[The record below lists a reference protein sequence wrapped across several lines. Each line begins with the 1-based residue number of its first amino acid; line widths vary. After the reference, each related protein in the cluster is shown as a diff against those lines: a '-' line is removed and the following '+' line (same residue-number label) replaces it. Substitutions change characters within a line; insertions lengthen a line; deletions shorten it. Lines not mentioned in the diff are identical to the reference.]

1 MIKKKYKIKEEPLIT
16 GEKLEE
22 KKDYIRDFITDRCL
36 RDQPEEGPRQIL
48 EKRLVEEYGYSKNEM
63 EIEFPVQ
70 KGSKMIGPTDIA
82 IFRDQKKVIDN
93 LYIIIET
100 KRKERKDGIDQLKSY
115 LSPTNAEFGV
125 WFNGKNIIYLQHLKK
140 APFFREIPDIPKKG
154 ETLEDVGLY
163 QKKDLKPA
171 TELKSVFEIIHNH
184 IYANEGLLKEKVF
197 NEMLKL
203 IFIKMADEKALAQK
217 CEFRITDNELNELEE
232 GKENGFISR
241 IVSLFERVKSQY
253 PDVFDQDER
262 LNLKSLTI
270 AFVVSQL
277 QKYSLINTAGDV
289 KGIAFQTFVY
299 AHQRGERGEFFTPHS
314 VVDLC
319 VNMIDPK
326 DNEKFID
333 PACGS
338 GGFLVA
344 GMNYIKQK
352 FIKERPELRGKSVNF
367 LKEYTHAYISGIDIN
382 PDLAKVAKM
391 YMVLYDDGHSG
402 IFCANSL
409 LSFKELVRIAEKAGV
424 SRALRPQLG
433 NFKVLMT
440 NPPFGSK
447 GKVLDKRIL
456 LNFELGYKWKKK
468 ENEMWVK
475 TNKILSGQTPEILFI
490 ERSLSLLD
498 KGGRMAIVLPDSIL
512 TSQTNGYVRDFIRK
526 ESIILGVVGL
536 PEGTFMSAG
545 AGSKTSVLF
554 LRKKLSPQEKQSKIF
569 MAVAENIGYNISSK
583 RGKFIVENDLPIIA
597 EKFLELQLTNNL
609 KFSKNPIIFTISN
622 IGERLDPS
630 FYCQQFINI
639 PGRKILPLQ
648 KVVDFVEG
656 KINPK
661 KFPEK
666 EFYYIEIGDVNVK
679 TGMIEKP
686 YQRLLGKKVPSG
698 SKYVVKEGDILV
710 SLVRPT
716 RGAIAIVPKDLDG
729 SLATSGFAVLR
740 TKGQVSKE
748 YIYAILRMPF
758 VLNQMGARVGGG
770 TYPTIK
776 IKDVKEIKIPIL
788 LPKTEKKIVSEIKR
802 IFKLRKHEDQIRK
815 NILDILEN
823 L

>member
-1 MIKKKYKIKEEPLIT
+1 MRKTNYEPIKDKIKIEP
-16 GEKLEE
+16 EE
-22 KKDYIRDFITDRCL
+22 KKGFVRDFITGRWL
-36 RDQPEEGPRQIL
+36 KGRPEEGPRQIL
-48 EKRLVEEYGYSKNEM
+48 EKRLVEEYGYSKNQI

-70 KGSKMIGPTDIA
+70 KGSRRIGPTDISV
-82 IFRDQKKVIDN
+82 FRDAKKILDN
-93 LYIIIET
+93 LYIIVET

-125 WFNGKNIIYLQHLKK
+125 WFNGKDIVYLQHLKK

-171 TELKSVFEIIHNH
+171 TELKTVFEIIHNN

-217 CEFRITDNELNELEE
+217 CEFRITDKELEELEE
-232 GKENGFISR
+232 GKENGFVDR

-253 PDVFDQDER
+253 PDVFDPNER

-277 QKYSLINTAGDV
+277 QKYSLINTAADV
-289 KGIAFQTFVY
+289 KGTAFQTFVY

-319 VNMIDPK
+319 VNIIDPK

-344 GMNYIKQK
+344 GMNYIKEK
-352 FIKERPELRGKSVNF
+352 FIKERPELKGKSINF
-367 LKEYTHAYISGIDIN
+367 LKEYAHAYISGIDIN

-391 YMVLYDDGHSG
+391 HMVLYDDGHSG

-409 LSFKELVRIAEKAGV
+409 LPFDELLRIAEKAGV
-424 SRALRPQLG
+424 SRALRPQPG

-447 GKVLDKRIL
+447 GKVTDKRIL
-456 LNFELGYKWKKK
+456 QNFELGYKWKQEKDGRWIK
-468 ENEMWVK
+468 I
-475 TNKILSGQTPEILFI
+475 NKILDGQTPEILFV

-512 TSQTNGYVRDFIRK
+512 TSPTNGYVRELIKK
-526 ESIILGVVGL
+526 ESIILGTIGL
-536 PEGTFMSAG
+536 PEGTFTSAG

-554 LRKKLSPQEKQSKIF
+554 LKKKIDIKEKQGNIF
-569 MAVAENIGYNISSK
+569 MAVAENIGYDISSK
-583 RGKFIVENDLPIIA
+583 RGKIIEKNDLPFIA
-597 EKFLELQLTNNL
+597 ERFLEFQSGKTI
-609 KFSKNPIIFTISN
+609 KISKCPIIFSIAE
-622 IGERLDPS
+622 IEERFDPL
-630 FYCQQFINI
+630 FYYQQFISI
-639 PGRKILPLQ
+639 PGRKIVPLREIA
-648 KVVDFVEG
+648 DFIKE

-661 KFPEK
+661 KTPGK

-686 YQRLLGKKVPSG
+686 YQKLFGKEVPSG
-698 SKYVVKEGDILV
+698 SKYIVKGGDILV

-716 RGAIAIVPKDLDG
+716 RGAIAIIPDDLDG
-729 SLATSGFAVLR
+729 ALATTGFAVLR
-740 TKGQVSKE
+740 SKGKISKE
-748 YIYAILRMPF
+748 YIYSILRMPF
-758 VLNQMGARVGGG
+758 VLNQLGTRVGGG

-776 IKDVKEIKIPIL
+776 VEDVKEIKIPTAS
-788 LPKTEKKIVSEIKR
+788 PKIQKNITYRVREL
-802 IFKLRKHEDQIRK
+802 FKLREDEGKIRRS
-815 NILDILEN
+815 ILSNLEN

>member
-1 MIKKKYKIKEEPLIT
+1 MSKTNYKPIKEKVKVEP
-16 GEKLEE
+16 EE
-22 KKDYIRDFITDRCL
+22 KRGYVRDFITGRWL
-36 RDQPEEGPRQIL
+36 KNKPEEGPRQIL
-48 EKRLVEEYGYSKNEM
+48 EKRLVEEYGYSKSQI

-70 KGSKMIGPTDIA
+70 KGSKRIGPTDIA
-82 IFRDQKKVIDN
+82 VFRNEKKVIDN
-93 LYIIIET
+93 LYIIVEI

-125 WFNGKNIIYLQHLKK
+125 WFNGKDIVYLQHLKK
-140 APFFREIPDIPKKG
+140 APFFREIPDIPKEG

-171 TELKSVFEIIHNH
+171 TELKTVFETIHNH

-217 CEFRITDNELNELEE
+217 CEFRITDKELEELEE
-232 GKENGFISR
+232 GKENGFMER
-241 IVSLFERVKSQY
+241 ILNLFERVKSQY
-253 PDVFDQDER
+253 PDVFDPNER
-262 LNLKSLTI
+262 LNLKPLTI

-277 QKYSLINTAGDV
+277 QKYSLINTAADV
-289 KGIAFQTFVY
+289 KGTAFQTFVY

-319 VNMIDPK
+319 VNMIDPR

-344 GMNYIKQK
+344 GMNYIKEK
-352 FIKERPELRGKSVNF
+352 FIKERPELKGKSIDF
-367 LKEYTHAYISGIDIN
+367 LKEYAHAYISGIDIN

-391 YMVLYDDGHSG
+391 HMVLYDDGHSG

-409 LSFKELVRIAEKAGV
+409 LPFDELIRLAEKAGV
-424 SRALRPQLG
+424 SRALRPQPG
-433 NFKVLMT
+433 NFRVLMT

-447 GKVLDKRIL
+447 GKVTDKRIL
-456 LNFELGYKWKKK
+456 QNFELGYKWKQEKDGRWIK
-468 ENEMWVK
+468 I
-475 TNKILSGQTPEILFI
+475 NKILDGQTPEILFI
-490 ERSLSLLD
+490 ERSLSFLD
-498 KGGRMAIVLPDSIL
+498 KEGRMAIVLPDSIL
-512 TSQTNGYVRDFIRK
+512 TSPTNGYVRELIKK
-526 ESIILGVVGL
+526 ESIILGTVGL
-536 PEGTFMSAG
+536 PEGTFTSAG

-554 LRKKLSPQEKQSKIF
+554 LRKKINQQEKQGKVF
-569 MAVAENIGYNISSK
+569 MAIAENIGYDISSK
-583 RGKFIVENDLPIIA
+583 RGKIIAENDLPIIA
-597 EKFLELQLTNNL
+597 EKFLELQSAGDV
-609 KFSKNPIIFTISN
+609 KFSKNPIIFVISD

-630 FYCQQFINI
+630 FYYQQFIEI
-639 PGRKILPLQ
+639 PGRKILPLW
-648 KVVDFVEG
+648 KAVDLVGG
-656 KINPK
+656 KMNPK
-661 KFPEK
+661 NFPEK

-686 YQRLLGKKVPSG
+686 YQKLLGKKVPSG
-698 SKYVVKEGDILV
+698 PKYVVKEGDILV

-716 RGAIAIVPKDLDG
+716 RGAIAIVPKDLDEA
-729 SLATSGFAVLR
+729 LATGGFAVLR
-740 TKGQVSKE
+740 AKGQVSKE

-758 VLNQMGARVGGG
+758 ALNQMGARVGGG

-776 IKDVKEIKIPIL
+776 IEDVKEVKIPI
-788 LPKTEKKIVSEIKR
+788 PSPETEKKIISEIKELL
-802 IFKLRKHEDQIRK
+802 KLQENEEQVRR
-815 NILDILEN
+815 NILNTLED